1 MGYGDCNYDNLT
13 ITSSLKEDFERNN
26 WCHLKWKSNGDDGD
40 DDDIGGYDDC
50 DDDDLTRF
58 IVIIIIRPCAQ

>member
-1 MGYGDCNYDNLT
+1 MMT
-13 ITSSLKEDFERNN
+13 SRASSSTSSLDLERNN

-40 DDDIGGYDDC
+40 DDDIGGYDEC

-58 IVIIIIRPCAQ
+58 IINIIRPRAQ